1 MFKAITAP
9 LILSGFTLL
18 ATPAFSGEITDME
31 FNSIGSLWITYYSGK
46 SGKVECTVFNEQKK
60 PIGGGSGY
68 AKGGVARVLVE
79 LPKKYQHS
87 DRITAKCQ

>member
-31 FNSIGSLWITYYSGK
+31 FDAIGNLWITYYSGK
-46 SGKVECTVFNEQKK
+46 SGSVECTVFNEQKK
-60 PIGGGSGY
+60 PIGGGSSY
-68 AKGGVARVLVE
+68 AQGGVARVMVR
-79 LPKKYQHS
+79 LPKKYQRGN
-87 DRITAKCQ
+87 RITAKCQ